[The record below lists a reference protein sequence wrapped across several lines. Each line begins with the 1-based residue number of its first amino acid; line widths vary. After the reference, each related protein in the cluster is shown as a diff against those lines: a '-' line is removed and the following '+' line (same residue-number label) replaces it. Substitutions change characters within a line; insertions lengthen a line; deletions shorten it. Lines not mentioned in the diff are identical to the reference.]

1 MKKINK
7 GKIAKFTIWFIVL
20 ALSVAGGF
28 VAMFYGMEVI
38 YRILSKVIGVAL
50 VVALLFAAMMVFFET
65 YLAKH
70 PNPLQHE
77 IEKQKA
83 QQELKEEMDKRFK
96 E

>member
-7 GKIAKFTIWFIVL
+7 GKIAKFTVWFIVL

-28 VAMFYGMEVI
+28 VAMYYGMEVI
-38 YRILSKVIGVAL
+38 YRILSKVIGIAL
-50 VVALLFAAMMVFFET
+50 VVALLFVAMMVFLET

-77 IEKQKA
+77 IDKQKA
-83 QQELKEEMDKRFK
+83 QKELKEEMDKRFK
-96 E
+96 

>member
-7 GKIAKFTIWFIVL
+7 GKIAKFTVWFIVL
-20 ALSVAGGF
+20 ALSVVGGF
-28 VAMFYGMEVI
+28 VAMYYGMEVI
-38 YRILSKVIGVAL
+38 YRILSKVIVM
-50 VVALLFAAMMVFFET
+50 ALLFAAMMVFLET

-77 IEKQKA
+77 IDKQKA

-96 E
+96 

>member
-7 GKIAKFTIWFIVL
+7 GKIAKFTVWFIVL
-20 ALSVAGGF
+20 ALSVVGGF
-28 VAMFYGMEVI
+28 VAVYYGMEVI
-38 YRILSKVIGVAL
+38 YRILSKVIGIAL
-50 VVALLFAAMMVFFET
+50 VMALLFAAMMVFLET

-77 IEKQKA
+77 IDKQKA

-96 E
+96 

>member
-7 GKIAKFTIWFIVL
+7 GKIAKFTVWFIVL

-28 VAMFYGMEVI
+28 VVMYYGMEVI
-38 YRILSKVIGVAL
+38 YRILSKVIGIAL
-50 VVALLFAAMMVFFET
+50 VVALLFVAIMIFLET

-77 IEKQKA
+77 IDKQKA
-83 QQELKEEMDKRFK
+83 QQKLKEEMDKRFK
-96 E
+96 

>member
-7 GKIAKFTIWFIVL
+7 GKIAKFTVWFIVL

-50 VVALLFAAMMVFFET
+50 VVALLFAAMMVFLENLFSQAPKSIT
-65 YLAKH
+65 T
-70 PNPLQHE
+70 
-77 IEKQKA
+77 
-83 QQELKEEMDKRFK
+83 
-96 E
+96 

>member
-7 GKIAKFTIWFIVL
+7 GKIAKFTVWFIVL

-28 VAMFYGMEVI
+28 IAMYYGMEVI
-38 YRILSKVIGVAL
+38 YRILSKVIGIAL
-50 VVALLFAAMMVFFET
+50 VVALLFVAMMIFLET

-77 IEKQKA
+77 IDKQKA

-96 E
+96 

>member
-7 GKIAKFTIWFIVL
+7 GKIAKFTVWFIVL

-28 VAMFYGMEVI
+28 VAMYYGMEVI
-38 YRILSKVIGVAL
+38 YRILSKVIGIAADVF
-50 VVALLFAAMMVFFET
+50 VILFAAMMVFLET

-77 IEKQKA
+77 IDKQKA

-96 E
+96 

>member
-7 GKIAKFTIWFIVL
+7 GKIAKFTVWFIVL

-28 VAMFYGMEVI
+28 VAMYYGMEVI
-38 YRILSKVIGVAL
+38 YRILSKVIGIAL
-50 VVALLFAAMMVFFET
+50 IVALLFVAIMIFLET

-77 IEKQKA
+77 IDKQKA
-83 QQELKEEMDKRFK
+83 QQKLKEEMDKRFK
-96 E
+96 

>member
-7 GKIAKFTIWFIVL
+7 GKIAKFTVWFIVL
-20 ALSVAGGF
+20 VLSVAGGF

-50 VVALLFAAMMVFFET
+50 VVALLFAAMMVFLET

-83 QQELKEEMDKRFK
+83 QQELKEKMDKRFK

>member
-7 GKIAKFTIWFIVL
+7 GKIAKFTVWFIVL

-28 VAMFYGMEVI
+28 VAMYHGMKVI
-38 YRILSKVIGVAL
+38 YRILSKVIGIAL
-50 VVALLFAAMMVFFET
+50 VVALLFAAMMVFLET

-77 IEKQKA
+77 IDKQKA

>member
-7 GKIAKFTIWFIVL
+7 GKIAKFTVWFIVL
-20 ALSVAGGF
+20 ALSVAGDF
-28 VAMFYGMEVI
+28 IAMYYGMEVI
-38 YRILSKVIGVAL
+38 YRILSKVIGIAL
-50 VVALLFAAMMVFFET
+50 VVALLFAAMMVFLET

-77 IEKQKA
+77 IDRQKA

-96 E
+96 

>member
-7 GKIAKFTIWFIVL
+7 GKIAKFTVWFIVL
-20 ALSVAGGF
+20 SLAVAGGF
-28 VAMFYGMEVI
+28 VAMYYGMEVV
-38 YRILSKVIGVAL
+38 YSILAKVIGIAL
-50 VVALLFAAMMVFFET
+50 ILALLFAVLMVFLET

-77 IEKQKA
+77 IEKRKS
-83 QQELKEEMDKRFK
+83 QQELKEEMDKRF

>member
-7 GKIAKFTIWFIVL
+7 GKIAKFTVWFIVL

-28 VAMFYGMEVI
+28 VAMYYGMEVI
-38 YRILSKVIGVAL
+38 YRILSKVIGIAL
-50 VVALLFAAMMVFFET
+50 VVALLFVAIMIFLET

-77 IEKQKA
+77 IDKQKA
-83 QQELKEEMDKRFK
+83 QQKLKEEMDKRFK
-96 E
+96 

>member
-7 GKIAKFTIWFIVL
+7 GKIAKFTVWFIVL

-28 VAMFYGMEVI
+28 VAMYYGMEVI
-38 YRILSKVIGVAL
+38 YRILSKVIGIAL
-50 VVALLFAAMMVFFET
+50 VVTLLFVAIMIFLET

-77 IEKQKA
+77 IDKQKA
-83 QQELKEEMDKRFK
+83 QQKLKEEMDKRFK
-96 E
+96 

>member
-7 GKIAKFTIWFIVL
+7 GKIAKFTVWFIVL

-28 VAMFYGMEVI
+28 VAMYYGMEVI
-38 YRILSKVIGVAL
+38 YRILSKVIGIAL
-50 VVALLFAAMMVFFET
+50 IVVLLFAAMMVFLET

-77 IEKQKA
+77 IDKQKA

-96 E
+96 

>member
-7 GKIAKFTIWFIVL
+7 GKIAKFTVWFIVL

-50 VVALLFAAMMVFFET
+50 VVALLFAAMMVFLET
-65 YLAKH
+65 PLAKH

>member
-7 GKIAKFTIWFIVL
+7 GKIAKFTVWFIVL

-50 VVALLFAAMMVFFET
+50 VVALLFAAMMVFLET

-77 IEKQKA
+77 IEKHKA

>member
-7 GKIAKFTIWFIVL
+7 GKIAKFTVWFIVL

-50 VVALLFAAMMVFFET
+50 VVVLLFAAMMVFLET

>member
-1 MKKINK
+1 MKKK
-7 GKIAKFTIWFIVL
+7 VIVWL
-20 ALSVAGGF
+20 VVLLFSVVGGF
-28 VAMFYGMEVI
+28 VAICGYASLAKK
-38 YRILSKVIGVAL
+38 ILVVIGIVAD
-50 VVALLFAAMMVFFET
+50 VFVILFAAMMVFLET

-70 PNPLQHE
+70 PNPLQHG